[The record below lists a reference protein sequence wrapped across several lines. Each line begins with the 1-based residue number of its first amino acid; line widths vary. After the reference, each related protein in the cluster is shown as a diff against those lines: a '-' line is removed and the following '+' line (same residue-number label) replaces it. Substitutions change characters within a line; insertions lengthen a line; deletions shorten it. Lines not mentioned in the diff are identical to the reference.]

1 MKKALLAA
9 SAFIAGLSALP
20 AVAQD
25 SGFYAGAAL
34 GGARARQLCSGAIN
48 CDDGET
54 AFRGFVGYQINKYVS
69 AEGGYQYFTMFGR
82 NGQGISASALDASA
96 VASAPVMD
104 QLSVYGR
111 AGAYWAK
118 TKSAPNSEDNAG
130 WLMGVGGEY
139 SFSRELGA
147 RLEWQHYN
155 NVGGGTLGFNT
166 DIDVLSVG
174 IVWRLR

>member
-1 MKKALLAA
+1 MKKTLLAA
-9 SAFIAGLSALP
+9 LALIAGATALP
-20 AVAQD
+20 AAAQD
-25 SGFYAGAAL
+25 SGFYLGGSA
-34 GGARARQLCSGAIN
+34 GGARARQVCSGAIT

-54 AFRGFVGYQINKYVS
+54 ALRGFVGYQINKYLS

-82 NGQGISASALDASA
+82 NNQGISASALDAAA
-96 VASAPVMD
+96 VASAPIMD
-104 QLSVYGR
+104 KLSVYGR
-111 AGAYWAK
+111 AGASWAK
-118 TKSAPNSEDNAG
+118 TKSAPNSEDNMG
-130 WLMGVGGEY
+130 WLLGAGGEY